1 MKTKINT
8 KIKRRRTFTDEFRK
22 SRVREFEK
30 GKLTVL
36 EISREYDLAVV
47 LIYRWIRKYSI
58 YHQNNYQIVVEEKSL
73 SNKNQALRKRI
84 EELEA
89 MLGRKQMEVEYLQK
103 VIDISSE
110 DLEVDLKKKHGTA
123 PSNGFGETKPPTSG
137 K

>member
-1 MKTKINT
+1 MKTNT
-8 KIKRRRTFTDEFRK
+8 KIQRRRKFTDEFK
-22 SRVREFEK
+22 KARVKEFEK
-30 GKLTVL
+30 GELTAL
-36 EISREYDLAVV
+36 EITREYKLAFP
-47 LIYRWIRKYSI
+47 LIYNWIRKYSI
-58 YHQNNYQIVVEEKSL
+58 YHQNNYQVVVEEKSL
-73 SNKNQALRKRI
+73 SKKNQTLRKRV

-103 VIDISSE
+103 VIDISSD

>member
-1 MKTKINT
+1 MKTNINT
-8 KIKRRRTFTDEFRK
+8 KIKRRRKFTDDFKK
-22 SRVREFEK
+22 SRVRDFER

-36 EISREYDLAVV
+36 EISKEYDLSDV
-47 LIYRWIRKYSI
+47 LIYTWIRKYSI
-58 YHQNNYQIVVEEKSL
+58 YHQNSYQIVVEEKSL
-73 SNKNQALRKRI
+73 SKKNQALRKRV

-103 VIDISSE
+103 VINISSE

>member
-1 MKTKINT
+1 MKTNINT
-8 KIKRRRTFTDEFRK
+8 KIKRRRKFTDDFKK
-22 SRVREFEK
+22 SRVRDFER

-36 EISREYDLAVV
+36 EISKEYDLSDV
-47 LIYRWIRKYSI
+47 LIYTWIRKYSI
-58 YHQNNYQIVVEEKSL
+58 YHQNSYQIVVEEKSL
-73 SNKNQALRKRI
+73 SKKNQALRKRV

-123 PSNGFGETKPPTSG
+123 PSNGFGATKPPTSG